1 MFFNLYS
8 GFKNLPIDVVS
19 FKYKVFSKQKS
30 VLIKNDDMF

>member
-8 GFKNLPIDVVS
+8 GFKNLPIDVS